1 MNLADN
7 MQTSQQILNQEVL
20 LNRMTNRIRKF
31 LELQEILAATVVEV
45 RSFLKTDRVMVYRF
59 DADGSGEV
67 IAESVNKDR
76 LPSMLGLH
84 FPADDIPQQARELY
98 VRERVRTIVDVNSL
112 QIGLSTLRDAQTG
125 NALQAADIRY
135 RQVDSCHAAYLKAM
149 GVHSSIVVPVLHGNQ
164 LWGLLVSHHSET
176 QFIFDEDLQLLQ
188 EVADQV
194 SVALAHSTMLSEAR
208 AQQAREATIN
218 RIATL
223 LHAQP
228 SIELQAALEATVAAF
243 QGAGGRLYIC
253 QGGMAYPNC
262 ELFICGDQPVSW
274 GEGELEEHPLWQQW
288 LRAGF
293 KPTNPETAQLASS
306 GVWAIADIYKEAP
319 VVQARRLDSA
329 FQGTRIRGL
338 LVVPLDYR
346 QQFLGCLSVFIE
358 EIETETLWAGEFD
371 PSAKQQLPR
380 QSFQGWRELKKGQC
394 REWVREE
401 IELAQAIG
409 NQFSMAI
416 QQYLLYQE
424 VQTLNGN
431 LERQVQERTAQLQQ
445 SLEFTRA
452 VKQITDQIRST
463 LDFKTIL
470 QTIVREVRVLLNAD
484 RVVIYQIAADGSGE
498 VSVEE
503 VRGNWRSVLGV
514 KSEGQCFPDQYL
526 ELYDLGRV
534 RAINNVAAEDMSP
547 CHREFLQSL
556 EIKAS
561 LTVPVRIESQLWGL
575 LIAHQCRSPRVW
587 KTSEIEFLQ
596 QLAAQAAIAIHQA
609 ELYEQSKEA
618 AVTARAQAQQ
628 LAQALTE
635 MQQMQTQLIQ
645 SEKMSALGELVAG
658 VAHEINN
665 PVNFI
670 TGNLIHVHQYATDLL
685 ELLELYERRY
695 PKPDAEI
702 VERIEEIEL
711 DFIVEDLPK
720 MLSSMQVG
728 ADRIR
733 QIVLS
738 LRNFSRIDQSE
749 KKAVDIHEGI
759 DSTLMILQHR
769 LKGKPERPAIQVIK
783 EYGKLPPV
791 ECYAGLLN
799 QVFMNVLSNAI
810 DALEM
815 GHRASGMGHGE
826 EKQSPVR
833 SAQRPT
839 IRIRTEV
846 GNGEWGMGNRGEE
859 QSPMPSAQC
868 PLPNSQFVRIVIAD
882 NGQGMPEAVRARIF
896 DAFFTTKPVGKG
908 TGMGLS
914 ISRQIVVEKHGGV
927 FECVSQPGAGT
938 QFCIEIPVVYFPAVS
953 KERVGAVV

>member
-1 MNLADN
+1 MNQDDN
-7 MQTSQQILNQEVL
+7 TQTLRQILNQGVL
-20 LNRMTNRIRKF
+20 LHRMTNRIRQF
-31 LELQEILAATVVEV
+31 LELQEILAVTVAEV
-45 RSFLKTDRVMVYRF
+45 RSFLNTDRVMVYQF
-59 DADGSGEV
+59 EADGSGEV
-67 IAESVNKDR
+67 IAESVNNHR

-84 FPADDIPQQARELY
+84 FPADDIPLPARELY
-98 VRERVRTIVDVNSL
+98 VKARARTVVDMNSQ
-112 QIGLSTLRDAQTG
+112 QIGLSPLRDAQTG
-125 NALQAADIRY
+125 NPLPAGDIRY
-135 RQVDSCHAAYLKAM
+135 RPVDPCHGAYLKAM
-149 GVHSSIVVPVLHGNQ
+149 GVKSSVVVPVLHQNQ

-176 QFIFDEDLQLLQ
+176 QFIVDEDLQLLQ
-188 EVADQV
+188 QVADQV
-194 SVALAHSTMLSEAR
+194 SVAIAHSTMLTDAR

-228 SIELQAALEATVAAF
+228 TIQLQGALEATVAAF
-243 QGAGGRLYIC
+243 QGAGGRLYIWR
-253 QGGMAYPNC
+253 GAMAHPNC
-262 ELFICGDQPVSW
+262 ELFTCGAQPARW

-288 LRAGF
+288 LGTGF
-293 KPTNPETAQLASS
+293 PPAHPETPPPGS
-306 GVWAIADIYKEAP
+306 GDIGAITDIYKEAQFRVLAP
-319 VVQARRLDSA
+319 A
-329 FQGTRIRGL
+329 FRATRIRGL
-338 LVVPLDYR
+338 LAVPLHYR
-346 QQFLGCLSVFIE
+346 QQFLGCLSVFRS

-371 PSAKQQLPR
+371 TSAKQQMPR
-380 QSFQGWRELKKGQC
+380 QSFQGWRELKRGQC

-401 IELAQAIG
+401 ISLAQAIG
-409 NQFSMAI
+409 HQFSMAI

-424 VQTLNGN
+424 VQALNAN

-498 VSVEE
+498 VTVEE

-514 KSEGQCFPDQYL
+514 KSEGQCFPD
-526 ELYDLGRV
+526 ECFSLYDLGRV
-534 RAINNVAAEDMSP
+534 RAINNVAAEEISD
-547 CHREFLQSL
+547 CHREFLESL
-556 EIKAS
+556 EIQAS
-561 LTVPVRIESQLWGL
+561 LSVPVRIESQLWGL
-575 LIAHQCRSPRVW
+575 LIAHECRSPRVW

-628 LAQALTE
+628 LARALTE

-685 ELLELYERRY
+685 ELLELYEEKY

-702 VERIEEIEL
+702 VDRIEEIEL

-783 EYGKLPPV
+783 EYGKLPLV

-815 GHRASGMGHGE
+815 GHRAQGEERGE

-833 SAQRPT
+833 SAQCPT

-882 NGQGMPEAVRARIF
+882 NGPGMPEAVRARIF
-896 DAFFTTKPVGKG
+896 DAFFTTKAVGKG

-938 QFCIEIPVVYFPAVS
+938 QFCIEIPVVHSPAVC
-953 KERVGAVV
+953 KEKVGAVL

>member
-1 MNLADN
+1 MNQEGN
-7 MQTSQQILNQEVL
+7 SQPLRQILNQGVL
-20 LNRMTNRIRKF
+20 LHRMTNRIRQF
-31 LELQEILAATVVEV
+31 LELQEILAVTVGEV
-45 RSFLKTDRVMVYRF
+45 RSFLNTDRVMVYRF
-59 DADGSGEV
+59 EADGSGEV
-67 IAESVNKDR
+67 IAESVNSHR

-84 FPADDIPQQARELY
+84 FPADDIPLPARELY
-98 VRERVRTIVDVNSL
+98 ARARARTIVDMNSQ
-112 QIGLSTLRDAQTG
+112 QIGLSPLRDAQTG
-125 NALQAADIRY
+125 NPLPAGDIRY
-135 RQVDSCHAAYLKAM
+135 RPVDPCHGAYLKAM
-149 GVHSSIVVPVLHGNQ
+149 GVKSSVVVPVLHQNQ
-164 LWGLLVSHHSET
+164 LWGLLVSHHSEA
-176 QFIFDEDLQLLQ
+176 QFIVDEDLQLLQ
-188 EVADQV
+188 QVADQV
-194 SVALAHSTMLSEAR
+194 SVAIAHSKMLTEAR

-228 SIELQAALEATVAAF
+228 TIQLQAALEATVAAF
-243 QGAGGRLYIC
+243 QGAGGRLYIWR
-253 QGGMAYPNC
+253 GAMAHPNC
-262 ELFICGDQPVSW
+262 ELVTCGVGPATW

-288 LRAGF
+288 LGSGF
-293 KPTNPETAQLASS
+293 PPARPETPPPGS
-306 GVWAIADIYKEAP
+306 GDIGAITDIYKEAQFLLLAP
-319 VVQARRLDSA
+319 A
-329 FQGTRIRGL
+329 FQATRIRGL
-338 LVVPLDYR
+338 LAVPLHYR
-346 QQFLGCLSVFIE
+346 QQFLGCLSVFRS

-371 PSAKQQLPR
+371 TSGKQQLPR

-401 IELAQAIG
+401 MELAQAIG
-409 NQFSMAI
+409 HQFSMAI

-424 VQTLNGN
+424 VQALNAN

-463 LDFKTIL
+463 LDLKTIL
-470 QTIVREVRVLLNAD
+470 QTIVREVRALLNAD

-498 VSVEE
+498 VTVEE

-514 KSEGQCFPDQYL
+514 KSSGKCFPDQYL
-526 ELYDLGRV
+526 DLYDFGRV
-534 RAINNVAAEDMSP
+534 RAINNVAAEDISD
-547 CHREFLQSL
+547 CHREFLESL
-556 EIKAS
+556 EIQANLS
-561 LTVPVRIESQLWGL
+561 VPVRIESQLWGL
-575 LIAHQCRSPRVW
+575 LIAHECRSPRVW
-587 KTSEIEFLQ
+587 KTAELEFLQ
-596 QLAAQAAIAIHQA
+596 QLAAQAAIGIQQA

-670 TGNLIHVHQYATDLL
+670 TGNLIHVNQYASDLL
-685 ELLELYERRY
+685 ELLDLYERRY

-720 MLSSMQVG
+720 MLYSMQVG

-815 GHRASGMGHGE
+815 GQRAQGEERGE

-833 SAQRPT
+833 NSQRPI

-846 GNGEWGMGNRGEE
+846 GAAAWLGMGHGGEE
-859 QSPMPSAQC
+859 QLLVPSGQSSA
-868 PLPNSQFVRIVIAD
+868 PNCQSVRIVIAD
-882 NGQGMPEAVRARIF
+882 NGPGMPEAVRARIF

-914 ISRQIVVEKHGGV
+914 ISRQIVVEKHGGN
-927 FECVSQPGAGT
+927 FQCVSQPGLGT
-938 QFCIEIPVVYFPAVS
+938 EFCIEIPVLHSAAVS

>member
-7 MQTSQQILNQEVL
+7 TQTLQQILNQEVL
-20 LNRMTNRIRKF
+20 LHRMTNRIRQF
-31 LELQEILAATVVEV
+31 LELQEILAATVAEV

-59 DADGSGEV
+59 EADGSGEV
-67 IAESVNKDR
+67 IAESVNNHR

-84 FPADDIPQQARELY
+84 FPADDIPLEARELY
-98 VRERVRTIVDVNSL
+98 VRARARTIVDVNSQ
-112 QIGLSTLRDAQTG
+112 QIGMSPLRDAQTG
-125 NALQAADIRY
+125 NPLGTADIRY
-135 RQVDSCHAAYLKAM
+135 RPVDSCHAAYLKAM
-149 GVHSSIVVPVLHGNQ
+149 GVQSSVVVPAIHQNE
-164 LWGLLVSHHSET
+164 LWGLLVSHHSEP
-176 QFIFDEDLQLLQ
+176 QFIFDQDLQLLQ

-194 SVALAHSTMLSEAR
+194 SVALAHSIMLSQVR

-228 SIELQAALEATVAAF
+228 TIQLQAALQATVAAF
-243 QGAGGRLYIC
+243 EGAGGRLYIRR
-253 QGGMAYPNC
+253 GGMAHPHC
-262 ELFICGDQPVSW
+262 ELVTCGDQPARW
-274 GEGELEEHPLWQQW
+274 GEGQLEEHPLWGQG
-288 LRAGF
+288 LAAGV
-293 KPTNPETAQLASS
+293 PPAHPETPQPGS
-306 GVWAIADIYKEAP
+306 GGIWAITDIYKDAQFLLLAP
-319 VVQARRLDSA
+319 A
-329 FQGTRIRGL
+329 FQPTRIRGL
-338 LVVPLDYR
+338 LAVPLHYR
-346 QQFLGCLSVFIE
+346 QQLLGFLSVFRE
-358 EIETETLWAGEFD
+358 EIETETLWAGQFD
-371 PSAKQQLPR
+371 TSAKQQRPR
-380 QSFQGWRELKKGQC
+380 ESFQGWRELKKGQS

-409 NQFSMAI
+409 YQFSMAI

-424 VQTLNGN
+424 VQALNAN

-463 LDFKTIL
+463 LDLQTIL
-470 QTIVREVRVLLNAD
+470 QTIVREVRALLNAD

-498 VSVEE
+498 VTVEE

-514 KSEGQCFPDQYL
+514 KSTGKCFPDEYL
-526 ELYDLGRV
+526 ELYDLGRI
-534 RAINNVAAEDMSP
+534 RAINNVADEEISD
-547 CHREFLQSL
+547 CHREFLQGL
-556 EIKAS
+556 EIQANLS
-561 LTVPVRIESQLWGL
+561 VPVRIESQMWGL
-575 LIAHQCRSPRVW
+575 LIAHECRSPRVW
-587 KTSEIEFLQ
+587 KTAELEFLQ
-596 QLAAQAAIAIHQA
+596 QLASQAAIAIHQA

-618 AVTARAQAQQ
+618 AVQSAAQAQE
-628 LAQALTE
+628 LARALSE
-635 MQQMQTQLIQ
+635 LQQMQTQLIQ

-670 TGNLIHVHQYATDLL
+670 TGNLIHVNQYASDLL
-685 ELLELYERRY
+685 ELLDLYAEKY
-695 PKPDAEI
+695 PKPQAEI
-702 VERIEEIEL
+702 LDRIEEIEL

-749 KKAVDIHEGI
+749 KKPVDIHEGI

-769 LKGKPERPAIQVIK
+769 LKAKAERPAIQVSK
-783 EYGKLPPV
+783 EYGQLPQV

-810 DALEM
+810 DALEEYDK
-815 GHRASGMGHGE
+815 RR
-826 EKQSPVR
+826 QP
-833 SAQRPT
+833 AQMKAAPSKIT
-839 IRIRTEV
+839 IRTEV
-846 GNGEWGMGNRGEE
+846 GDGEWEVGHGGEG
-859 QSPMPSAQC
+859 QSPAPSAQRPAPHC
-868 PLPNSQFVRIVIAD
+868 QFVRIVIAD
-882 NGQGMPEAVRARIF
+882 SGPGMPEAVRARIF
-896 DAFFTTKPVGKG
+896 QPFFTTKEAGKG

-927 FECVSQPGAGT
+927 FECVSQPGKGT
-938 QFCIEIPVVYFPAVS
+938 EFCIEIPVVHFPAVS
-953 KERVGAVV
+953 QERVGAVL